1 MFCAISLNFFLLP
14 PAADFPCYAAWVLIC
29 VYHLFRELLGK
40 TRPVIEKEY
49 IYPAKKVNIRN
60 SII

>member
-1 MFCAISLNFFLLP
+1 MFCVISLIFYLLP
-14 PAADFPCYAAWVLIC
+14 PAAGLPCYAAWVVIC

-40 TRPVIEKEY
+40 NQPVTDKEY

-60 SII
+60 SIT